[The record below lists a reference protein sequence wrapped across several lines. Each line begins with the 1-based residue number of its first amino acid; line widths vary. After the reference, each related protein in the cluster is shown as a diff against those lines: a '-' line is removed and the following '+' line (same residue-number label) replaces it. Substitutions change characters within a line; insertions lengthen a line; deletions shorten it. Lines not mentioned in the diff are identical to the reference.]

1 MRFMN
6 RRTGFLAL
14 PVALV
19 LCSAAMSQ
27 TTTSRL
33 DGSVKDQTGAA
44 IFGATVTLT
53 NVTTNE
59 TITTTT
65 NEQGLFV
72 FPQVRS
78 GLYRVIAEA
87 SGFKKTAVENVKV
100 DVGIPTTVNFTLEVG
115 AITESVEVTA
125 SEGQTVINTVSAE
138 LNTIITRRQILDLP
152 LNGRNPLQLAG
163 LQAGVA
169 GNAGVRTSVV
179 NGLRGSFNNITQDGI
194 NIQDNFV
201 RTDGFFGLTAPNV
214 ENVAEFSITTQNVSS
229 VDGFGVAQVKLV
241 TPSGGNEYH
250 GSAFWFHRNT
260 SLDANTFFNNAIG
273 LPREK
278 LIRNEFGV
286 SASGPVF
293 RDKLFFFGYYRGFR
307 ERSAS
312 ALLRTVLTGPA
323 RQGLFTY
330 RRQDNG
336 QLQTVNLLQLG
347 GVTPDP
353 VTTRLIGLT
362 PTPNDFT
369 TGDRLNFAGFR
380 FNSGVINDNDLWG
393 FRVDYHPLANHQFE
407 AVFSQF
413 HSRFPNDTFNDIG
426 EPFPGLPGGGQ
437 RSLRQLGSF
446 AWRWTPRATLN
457 NEFRWGFQRAPVAF
471 INREPFASGFRL
483 DFPLVTD
490 PVQNFLNQGRN
501 SPVFEWI
508 DNATWVKDNHSFRFG
523 GQWRRVHVDSFNDA
537 GIIPIF
543 TLGFNQTGNP
553 NPLSRSAFPGG
564 ISTNDFNNASSI
576 LAILGGFLNDV
587 SQTFNVT
594 SRTSGFVSGASNVRQ
609 LRQNIFAFHGGDTWR
624 VRPNL
629 TFSYGIRYEWYGVP
643 TEANS
648 LALLPKRR
656 DQGVVFDPNA
666 VFDFAGDDVG
676 RAFFSN
682 DNNNFAPSFSFSW
695 DPFGT
700 GKTAIRA
707 GYSLS
712 YVVDNNLTTVSNAVN
727 SNQGLQQT
735 AVLRNLSG
743 SVGRGGIITVPPP
756 AFKVPRTLLD
766 NQSLDFANGLFT
778 LDDDL
783 RVPYVQQWTL
793 SIQREI
799 ARDTVAEIRY
809 VGNHAVKLTRALDFN
824 QVIVRENGFVE
835 DVLRAQR
842 NLAATGD
849 PARGEPLQIFPR
861 LGLGG
866 LLSNATIRNL
876 IAQGEAG
883 QLAAIYLL
891 NANLFFKGFGG
902 EQFGAQ
908 LTRDFFSPNPN
919 ALFTDLVTNSSGS
932 TYHGLQAEVRRRF
945 SQGLW
950 AQFNYTFSKVL
961 TDFEGSQTNFSAFL
975 DIRGGRALELKRAS
989 FDVTHVFNFNFVY
1002 DLPIGPGRHWLG
1014 ATGGLAGKLLGGW
1027 SITGIV
1033 QGRSGRP
1040 ISIVSAR
1047 GTVNRTG
1054 GGRSNKNTVLTSLTR
1069 NQLSENTGVFT
1080 GPNGEKLLFDP
1091 RLIGPDGRAKTDLFQ
1106 NPNAGQLGTLGLTQ
1120 ASGPQFFNADFGLLK
1135 RTRFAT
1141 PLNEQTE
1148 LEFRAEF
1155 FNIFNVPNFFVGESH
1170 NINSTSFGRIT
1181 QTFDPRIIQ
1190 FAFKVNF

>member
-1 MRFMN
+1 MKSMN
-6 RRTGFLAL
+6 WRTRFLAL

-33 DGSVKDQTGAA
+33 DGSVKDPAGAA

-53 NVTTNE
+53 NIQTNE
-59 TITTTT
+59 TVTTTT

-78 GLYRVIAEA
+78 GLYRVSAEA
-87 SGFKKTAVENVKV
+87 PGFRKMVVESVKV

-115 AITESVEVTA
+115 PITEIVEVTA

-138 LNTIITRRQILDLP
+138 LNTIITQRQIKDLP

-278 LIRNEFGV
+278 LIRNEFGI

-490 PVQNFLNQGRN
+490 PVRNFLNQGRN
-501 SPVFEWI
+501 SPVFEWM
-508 DNATWVKDNHSFRFG
+508 DNATWVRGNHSFRFG

-553 NPLSRSAFPGG
+553 NPLNRSAFPGG

-576 LAILGGFLNDV
+576 LAILSGAVNDV

-594 SRTSGFVSGASNVRQ
+594 SRTSGFVSGASNVRR

-707 GYSLS
+707 GYSIS
-712 YVVDNNLTTVSNAVN
+712 YVVDNNLTTVNNAVN

-735 AVLRNLSG
+735 VVLRNLSG

-766 NQSLDFANGLFT
+766 NQALDFANGLFT
-778 LDDDL
+778 IDDDL

-842 NLAATGD
+842 NLAATGN

-866 LLSNATIRNL
+866 LLNNATIRTL

-891 NANLFFKGFGG
+891 NANLFFNGFGG

-961 TDFEGSQTNFSAFL
+961 TDFEGSQSNFSAFL

-1002 DLPIGPGRHWLG
+1002 DLPFGPGRHWLG
-1014 ATGGLAGKLLGGW
+1014 ATSGLAGKLLGGW
-1027 SITGIV
+1027 SITGIL

-1054 GGRSNKNTVLTSLTR
+1054 AGRSDKNTVLTSLTR
-1069 NQLSENTGVFT
+1069 SQLSQNTGVFT

-1091 RLIGPDGRAKTDLFQ
+1091 SLIGPDGRANLDLFQ

-1155 FNIFNVPNFFVGESH
+1155 FNIFNVSNFFVGESH